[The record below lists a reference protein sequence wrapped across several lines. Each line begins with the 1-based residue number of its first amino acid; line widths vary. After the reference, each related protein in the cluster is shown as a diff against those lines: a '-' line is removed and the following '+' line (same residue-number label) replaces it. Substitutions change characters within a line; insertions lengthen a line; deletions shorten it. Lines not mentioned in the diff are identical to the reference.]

1 VKLADVQALFYDLVT
16 APEDVKTTLRGRAPV
31 VAADVAA
38 KVATE
43 IAGDARLPPEA
54 RLDIYGEMY
63 FFRIHDV
70 LRDEAPRT
78 AAALGEAAF
87 HNLVTDYL
95 RACPPNHPSLR
106 EAGARLPAFLATHP
120 FGVERPW
127 LAELARLERTRHE
140 LFDGPDA
147 EALTLAHV
155 RALPP
160 EQIGALTLRA
170 IPCHRLLENGF
181 PISSAWRAEPPA
193 AAAPTPAP
201 ETLLVWRPDLEVR
214 HRVVASD
221 EVTWLRRL
229 SSAPSSFGAL
239 CDALAHDDSVE
250 AAAAQ
255 AFALVARWL
264 ADGLLSRHG

>member
-16 APEDVKTTLRGRAPV
+16 APEDVKATLRGRAPV
-31 VAADVAA
+31 VAADVA
-38 KVATE
+38 KE

-54 RLDIYGEMY
+54 RLDIYGQMY
-63 FFRIHDV
+63 FFRVHDV

-106 EAGARLPAFLATHP
+106 EAGARLPAFVATHP
-120 FGVERPW
+120 LGAERPW
-127 LAELARLERTRHE
+127 LAELARLERTRLE

-160 EQIGALTLRA
+160 EQIGALALRA
-170 IPCHRLLENGF
+170 IPCHRLLENSF
-181 PISSAWRAEPPA
+181 PISSVWRSEIPGT
-193 AAAPTPAP
+193 APSPAP

-214 HRVVASD
+214 HRVVAPD

-229 SSAPSSFGAL
+229 SSAPSSFGAF
-239 CDALAHDDSVE
+239 CDALAHDGESVE

>member
-1 VKLADVQALFYDLVT
+1 V
-16 APEDVKTTLRGRAPV
+16 
-31 VAADVAA
+31 
-38 KVATE
+38 
-43 IAGDARLPPEA
+43 GDARLPPEA

-70 LRDEAPRT
+70 LREEAPRT

-120 FGVERPW
+120 FGAERPW
-127 LAELARLERTRHE
+127 LAELARLERTRLE

-147 EALTLAHV
+147 ETLTLAHV

-160 EQIGALTLRA
+160 EQIGALTLRV
-170 IPCHRLLENGF
+170 IPSHRLLENSF
-181 PISSAWRAEPPA
+181 PISAAWRAET

-201 ETLLVWRPDLEVR
+201 ETLLVWRPALEVR
-214 HRVVASD
+214 HRVVAPD
-221 EVTWLRRL
+221 EATWLRGL
-229 SSAPSSFGAL
+229 SATPRSFGAL
-239 CDALAHDDSVE
+239 CDALAHEGDALE

-255 AFALVARWL
+255 AFALVGRWL
-264 ADGLLSRHG
+264 ADGLLSRDG